1 MIDNLALGL
10 SHGLMILAAWRLL
23 TRRDLDDAAAPAP
36 PAPDKAKPGWRAVQ
50 GVGAKGAGDA

>member
-23 TRRDLDDAAAPAP
+23 TRRDLDDPVAPAP
-36 PAPDKAKPGWRAVQ
+36 PAPEARKSGWPRNA
-50 GVGAKGAGDA
+50 

>member
-10 SHGLMILAAWRLL
+10 SHGLLLLAAWRLL

-36 PAPDKAKPGWRAVQ
+36 APGEATTRGWAAARDPE
-50 GVGAKGAGDA
+50 DA

>member
-23 TRRDLDDAAAPAP
+23 TRRDLDDATAPAP
-36 PAPDKAKPGWRAVQ
+36 LASEKAKPGW
-50 GVGAKGAGDA
+50 GVSEGPADA

>member
-23 TRRDLDDAAAPAP
+23 TRSDLDDALAPAP
-36 PAPDKAKPGWRAVQ
+36 PAPEPRKSGWSQ
-50 GVGAKGAGDA
+50 DA

>member
-23 TRRDLDDAAAPAP
+23 TRRDLDDPAAPKPERAEKAKP
-36 PAPDKAKPGWRAVQ
+36 AWGPAPDA
-50 GVGAKGAGDA
+50 